1 MKRLIILLMAGLL
14 VASASSVFAGG
25 ESEVYYWDD
34 NLQEWVH
41 NPPDVQD
48 QMARLFRTGDF
59 VYDSCNAGYWEI
71 PVYIRASIAQWVKFR
86 LDWNT
91 WEWKVRKPGCYAGNS
106 IEAAL
111 WSNGDVEIG
120 YDGFGKLMPVDPADQ
135 DHNPVDIWYSY
146 ETGGGIYDCEYV
158 YGWTHAEDLNGSYS
172 LIEDLGPDWE
182 LHYGISWKL
191 WSKIC
196 VDVCNSACD
205 YFDDAMI
212 TITLKQQ
219 KPWIVFDTGDWG
231 I

>member
-1 MKRLIILLMAGLL
+1 MKRLIILLMVGFLLAG
-14 VASASSVFAGG
+14 ASSVFAGG
-25 ESEVYYWDD
+25 ESKVYYWDG
-34 NLQEWVH
+34 QGWVE
-41 NPPDVQD
+41 NPPEVDD
-48 QMARLFRTGDF
+48 QLARLFRTGDF
-59 VYDSCNAGYWEI
+59 TMDSCNAAYWEI

-91 WEWKVRKPGCYAGNS
+91 WQWYVRKPGCYAGNS
-106 IEAAL
+106 IEAVL

-120 YDGFGKLMPVDPADQ
+120 YAGFDMLYPLLPEND
-135 DHNPVDIWYSY
+135 DHNPIPIWYSY
-146 ETGGGIYDCEYV
+146 GESVGDAEFNGWTEAMMLNEQTSTIYDV
-158 YGWTHAEDLNGSYS
+158 FPWD
-172 LIEDLGPDWE
+172 

-205 YFDDAMI
+205 YGNDAFL

-219 KPWIVFDTGDWG
+219 KPWIDIFGNWE